1 MLGNFFP
8 ITIIFFYVYDFTD
21 IDECKGNHSCHVNAT
36 CKNILGSHV
45 RQCQAGYTGN
55 GRNCSGEIN
64 LFAIILRIVLH
75 HDTFNYSAAP
85 FSRVARQLD
94 NLSMRNSAIL
104 SSLNIEESNTQMRV
118 DMEFLFECSTR
129 YLMSES
135 SKRIRYRAREYRLN
149 YNLLVS
155 SWTWEE
161 KVHNCKQTYIILF
174 II

>member
-1 MLGNFFP
+1 MMLGNFFP
-8 ITIIFFYVYDFTD
+8 ITIIFFMFMILQILTSVKE
-21 IDECKGNHSCHVNAT
+21 IHSCHVNAT
-36 CKNILGSHV
+36 CKNIFGSHV

-94 NLSMRNSAIL
+94 NLSMRNSAIF

-135 SKRIRYRAREYRLN
+135 SKRVRYRAREYRLN

-155 SWTWEE
+155 S
-161 KVHNCKQTYIILF
+161 
-174 II
+174 

>member
-1 MLGNFFP
+1 MMLGSFFP

-36 CKNILGSHV
+36 CMNTLGSHV
-45 RQCQAGYTGN
+45 CQCHAGYTGN
-55 GRNCSGEIN
+55 GQNCAGEIN
-64 LFAIILRIVLH
+64 LVVTIFRIVL

-135 SKRIRYRAREYRLN
+135 SKRVRYYRAREYRLN

-155 SWTWEE
+155 S
-161 KVHNCKQTYIILF
+161 
-174 II
+174 